1 MSIQSLGVSE
11 TPDNFSRQE
20 SSSIMKLKMG
30 GLKAV
35 LLLLGVFMCVIPFS
49 YGLSESCMMVYD
61 EGRAPAV
68 HRSPE
73 CSDWVLSAES
83 RQNQKVNCQFSTTQ
97 GRRRYQE
104 DHISCNLDMKIP
116 LSGENGPKNI
126 NVGVVAVFDGHIG
139 KEASEMASKL
149 FMDYF
154 HLHSVF
160 GLHKNWLSEKE
171 EQDIDEE
178 SELHSSNLGSSEGIL
193 PVIWDGSVHMQI
205 LKEALEAFKINSAS
219 GTTAVVVLL
228 VDGQILVANVGD
240 SKALLCSETQ
250 DDDGSLKA
258 YLSPKELTI
267 DHTAHR
273 DEERSRIEQAGGV
286 ITGYGLPLING
297 HFPMTRAI
305 GDVPLKTYGIISDP
319 ELRDWQA
326 LTANDSYLVISSDG
340 IFESLNPKHVCELLQ
355 GAHSGGSKKSKR
367 KPSCSSESSLA
378 DCIVREAFKKGST
391 DNLSVVVVPL
401 RSAGFS
407 PMKY

>member
-1 MSIQSLGVSE
+1 
-11 TPDNFSRQE
+11 
-20 SSSIMKLKMG
+20 MKLKMG
-30 GLKAV
+30 GLKVV

-68 HRSPE
+68 LRSPE
-73 CSDWVLSAES
+73 CPDWVLSAES
-83 RQNQKVNCQFSTTQ
+83 RLNCQFSTTQ

-104 DHISCNLDMKIP
+104 DHISCNLNMKIP

-154 HLHSVF
+154 YLHSVF

-193 PVIWDGSVHMQI
+193 PVIWDGSAHMQI
-205 LKEALEAFKINSAS
+205 LKEALVKTLNDIDSTFTEATFKINSAS
-219 GTTAVVVLL
+219 GTTAVVLLL

-273 DEERSRIEQAGGV
+273 DEERSRIEKAGGV

-305 GDVPLKTYGIISDP
+305 GDVPLKIYGIISDP

-355 GAHSGGSKKSKR
+355 GTHSGGSEKSKR

-378 DCIVREAFKKGST
+378 DCIVREAFEKGST

-407 PMKY
+407 LMKH

>member
-1 MSIQSLGVSE
+1 
-11 TPDNFSRQE
+11 
-20 SSSIMKLKMG
+20 MKLKMG
-30 GLKAV
+30 GLKVV

-68 HRSPE
+68 LRSPE
-73 CSDWVLSAES
+73 CPDWVLSAES
-83 RQNQKVNCQFSTTQ
+83 RLNCQFSTTQ

-154 HLHSVF
+154 YLHSVF

-178 SELHSSNLGSSEGIL
+178 SELHSSNLGRCI
-193 PVIWDGSVHMQI
+193 PT
-205 LKEALEAFKINSAS
+205 EASCLICIPTFLIMREAFKINSAS
-219 GTTAVVVLL
+219 GTTAVVLLL
-228 VDGQILVANVGD
+228 VDGQIFVANVGD

-273 DEERSRIEQAGGV
+273 DEERSRIEQAGGI

-305 GDVPLKTYGIISDP
+305 GDVPLKIYGIISDP

-355 GAHSGGSKKSKR
+355 GAHSGGSKKLKR

-378 DCIVREAFKKGST
+378 DCIVQEAFEKGST

-407 PMKY
+407 PMKH